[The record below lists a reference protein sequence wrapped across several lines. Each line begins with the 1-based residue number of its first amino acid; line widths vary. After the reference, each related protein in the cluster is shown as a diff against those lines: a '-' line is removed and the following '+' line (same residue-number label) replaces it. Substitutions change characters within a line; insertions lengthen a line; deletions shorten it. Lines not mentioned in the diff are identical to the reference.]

1 MTCLS
6 HGIARGAPELQGSG
20 ASTVRNK
27 GEPLWVVGERS
38 VIMVDKHPSGNP
50 DLIDQHKKIQH
61 EGDMKVMRSLGRNRI
76 IQDRSRTADPFVGP

>member
-1 MTCLS
+1 
-6 HGIARGAPELQGSG
+6 
-20 ASTVRNK
+20 
-27 GEPLWVVGERS
+27 
-38 VIMVDKHPSGNP
+38 MVDKHPSGNP